1 MGAKDKI
8 QKYIKQ
14 WEQKGY
20 PNGIPDEAPAE
31 LEKRGLV
38 PSYRYICL
46 VLMRN
51 PYNLE
56 KLGIPREKCKIYS
69 DIKRA
74 ELISKGKIKK
84 DNQLKFKFDD

>member
-1 MGAKDKI
+1 
-8 QKYIKQ
+8 
-14 WEQKGY
+14 
-20 PNGIPDEAPAE
+20 
-31 LEKRGLV
+31 
-38 PSYRYICL
+38 
-46 VLMRN
+46 MRN